1 MKLLY
6 WLTAAYVAQAAAR
19 PGQRAMRKRQVVA
32 EVEAVE
38 EAPSATAPKFEGLRL
53 SYVTDTTTQKVTET
67 QMQTVVHTVTDE
79 ASVAA
84 QAVTV
89 TVSAAAV
96 TVTVNAAA
104 VTVTEVKTEVVTE
117 TVNSVVT
124 QIDTQYITQV
134 AAAAPAV
141 TITET
146 ITQPVDKPVTVVE
159 VKPITI
165 VDVSPFTVHD
175 SVTQKVTV
183 TGKAAP
189 AVTLIHTVEAP
200 ARESDV
206 AFGRLLSPG
215 VTTIP
220 IDEDS
225 LPTTTFENDPFA
237 PSSVKKEPITT
248 ETTAPE
254 VPAGSVSEPAAPSQ
268 DKPSEYAPSMELGN
282 MGPDATGKL
291 ASAVL
296 DGPQATTAPEAEEP
310 APSRAPIDLSDS
322 KLSSVLDLGNLGGG
336 SGLKARATGTA

>member
-6 WLTAAYVAQAAAR
+6 WLTAVYVAQAAAR
-19 PGQRAMRKRQVVA
+19 PGQRAMRRRQVIA
-32 EVEAVE
+32 EVESVE
-38 EAPSATAPKFEGLRL
+38 EASSASAPKFEGLRL
-53 SYVTDTTTQKVTET
+53 SYVTETTTQKVTET
-67 QMQTVVHTVTDE
+67 QTQTVVQTVTDE
-79 ASVAA
+79 AAAAA

-89 TVSAAAV
+89 TVS
-96 TVTVNAAA
+96 AAA

-124 QIDTQYITQV
+124 EVVNSVVTQIDTQYVTQV

-146 ITQPVDKPVTVVE
+146 ITQPVDKPITIVE
-159 VKPITI
+159 VSPITI

-175 SVTQKVTV
+175 SVTQMVTV

-189 AVTLIHTVEAP
+189 AVTLTHTVEAP
-200 ARESDV
+200 ARESV

-225 LPTTTFENDPFA
+225 LPTTTFQNDPFA
-237 PSSVKKEPITT
+237 PSSVKEPVTT

-254 VPAGSVSEPAAPSQ
+254 VPAGSISEPAAPSQ

-282 MGPDATGKL
+282 MGPDTTGKL
-291 ASAVL
+291 ASVVL
-296 DGPQATTAPEAEEP
+296 DGPQATTAPEADES
-310 APSRAPIDLSDS
+310 APSRAPIDLSNS